1 MSQSQSISQAKRLI
15 DSEKNIR
22 AWVEN
27 SPTCTKIVDLDFNL
41 QYMSR
46 AGINAIGIEDI
57 NVYYDKAYPL
67 EIYPQPYRDEW
78 EACYNRTKK
87 TGLISK
93 ADVIAITLEGK
104 ELWYDSTFIPILDD
118 KGDLDYIIVVSIDI
132 TERKLADD
140 ALKKL
145 NAELEERV
153 KQRTAELKEANI
165 QLTKLSEID
174 ALTKIANRRAYE
186 KKIIEYVNMAKRT
199 LKPLS
204 LLMIDIDDF
213 KIYNDTYGHDSG
225 DVILEKVAATIL
237 ASSRKT
243 DFFAR
248 FGGEEFVVLLPET
261 DTKSALFVAE
271 NIRHS
276 FESLEI
282 TLPGKSIVNNVRV
295 SIGLATL
302 EGNELNEVELLKHAD
317 ISLYTAKKAGKNCI
331 KVFESK

>member
-1 MSQSQSISQAKRLI
+1 MSLEQNITQSKRLI

-22 AWVEN
+22 KWVEN
-27 SPTCTKIVDLDFNL
+27 SPTCTKIVDLDFKL

-46 AGINAIGIEDI
+46 AGIDAIGIEDI
-57 NVYYDKAYPL
+57 NVYYDKACPL

-78 EACYNRTKK
+78 EACYNRTKR

-93 ADVIAITLEGK
+93 ADVIAITLEGE
-104 ELWYDSTFIPILDD
+104 ELWYDSTFIPISDD
-118 KGDLDYIIVVSIDI
+118 KGNLDYIDI
-132 TERKLADD
+132 TERKLSDD

-153 KQRTAELKEANI
+153 KQRTAALKEANA
-165 QLTKLSEID
+165 QLIKLSETD
-174 ALTKIANRRAYE
+174 TLTKIANRRAYE
-186 KKIIEYVNMAKRT
+186 RKIIEYIHMAKRT

-225 DVILEKVAATIL
+225 DIILEKVAATIL
-237 ASSRKT
+237 TSSPRKT
-243 DFFAR
+243 DFVAR
-248 FGGEEFVVLLPET
+248 FGGEEFIVLLPAT

-271 NIRHS
+271 NIRNS
-276 FESLEI
+276 IELLEI
-282 TLPGKSIVNNVRV
+282 TLPGKSIVDNVTV
-295 SIGLATL
+295 SLGVATL
-302 EGNELNEVELLKHAD
+302 EGSELNEVTLLKHAD
-317 ISLYTAKKAGKNCI
+317 ISLYTAKNAGKNCI